1 MRWSSVWAVL
11 AGILVAIVVTTMVDI
26 GLHAAGVYPPL
37 GEPISH
43 AQALLATG
51 YRVVIGIAA
60 AWLTAWLAPRNP
72 MKHAM
77 ILGGLGMVVALAGV
91 VLTWN
96 QDLGPRWYPIA
107 LVVLALPQSWAGATL
122 FLRQSAPPGR
132 PS

>member
-1 MRWSSVWAVL
+1 MRASSAWAVL
-11 AGILVAIVVTTMVDI
+11 AGVLVAIVVTTIVDV

-43 AQALLATG
+43 AQALLATS

-60 AWLTAWLAPRNP
+60 AWLTAWMAPRNP

-107 LVVLALPQSWAGATL
+107 LVVLAPPQSWAGATL
-122 FLRQSAPPGR
+122 LLRRSPPPGR